1 MKISASLVL
10 ACGNL
15 TEFLETSEHPIDGIA
30 FLVTDGVDHMGLP
43 SGGPI
48 WNDSADATAGEPK
61 ALMSGVEILAGE
73 QIAGPSEAI
82 GVCTI
87 RSSGCAVSC
96 QMSTFMEEPF
106 AWIKIA
112 SDLRK
117 VKYCGAQVDAYPT
130 IIAETDNFISCQSC
144 G

>member
-1 MKISASLVL
+1 MA
-10 ACGNL
+10 NL

-30 FLVTDGVDHMGLP
+30 FLVTDGVGHMGLP

-73 QIAGPSEAI
+73 RIAGFWEAI

-87 RSSGCAVSC
+87 RSSGCAVSY
-96 QMSTFMEEPF
+96 QMSNCMEEPF

-112 SDLRK
+112 SNLRK
-117 VKYCGAQVDAYPT
+117 AKYCGAQVDSFPT
-130 IIAETDNFISCQSC
+130 IIADTDTFISYQSC
-144 G
+144 W